1 VITLHQEF
9 DPRAGGQRIWIAL
22 CLTVLVL
29 AVAGSVRMLWNQ
41 EGIFGFRRGSEA
53 LPQTTALVPGGDRG
67 EQSCEDLLG
76 RDGAGWTVGRT
87 AVPAVFVVQPGTATP
102 SIWLGRQEHGGGSS
116 GSSYSSVW
124 QDVRL
129 PAHADSLT
137 LAWSWRLQSSEAP
150 AAAPGAGSDRQQALL
165 LDDQGALLE
174 VMHSARAQT
183 LRVTEQRYD
192 LSPYAGETVRIYF
205 NAYNDGNSQ
214 PTSLRLDR
222 WALLSCRTV
231 AVPTAGTVERGDV
244 GSAPA
249 TFSGRR
255 SAAQG
260 FGLWLLSILTVTAL
274 AGVGWAENARSRT
287 RAKR

>member
-1 VITLHQEF
+1 MITLRQEF
-9 DPRAGGQRIWIAL
+9 DPRAGGQSIWIAL

-29 AVAGSVRMLWNQ
+29 AVVGSVRMLRNQ
-41 EGIFGFRRGSEA
+41 EENFRFRRVPET
-53 LPQTTALVPGGDRG
+53 LPQTTALIPGGDRE

-76 RDGAGWTVGRT
+76 RDGAGWTVGQT

-102 SIWLGRQEHGGGSS
+102 SIWLGRQEHRGGSS

-124 QDVRL
+124 QDVLL
-129 PAHADSLT
+129 PAYADSLI
-137 LAWSWRLQSSEAP
+137 LAWSWRLQTSEEP
-150 AAAPGAGSDRQQALL
+150 AVAPGAGSDRQQALL

-222 WALLSCRTV
+222 WALRSCRTV
-231 AVPTAGTVERGDV
+231 AVPTGGTVDRGDV
-244 GSAPA
+244 GSAPVP
-249 TFSGRR
+249 FSGRG

-260 FGLWLLSILTVTAL
+260 FGLWLLSLLTCVAL
-274 AGVGWAENARSRT
+274 AGVGWVENARSRN
-287 RAKR
+287 RAQR